1 VTNVSPANTQAA
13 MLILAGRSINGA
25 PRPSSTLGDYLEGT
39 NKNGTG
45 TFVKQTVST
54 ASVFNDRVIVVDS
67 N

>member
-1 VTNVSPANTQAA
+1 